1 MNKILI
7 VDDQPAVRE
16 LLKTTLE
23 INDYQLLSAEDG
35 LQAITIAQTEQPDL
49 IILDVMMPNGELD
62 GLEVCRRLKADPTT
76 ARTVII
82 MVSAKGQQS
91 DIEAG
96 LRAGADDYID
106 KPFSPVALIR
116 KVEHIINVN
125 NL

>member
-1 MNKILI
+1 MSKILI

-35 LQAITIAQTEQPDL
+35 LQAITIAQSEQPDL

-76 ARTVII
+76 AHAVII

-106 KPFSPVALIR
+106 KPFSPVALIK
-116 KVEHIINVN
+116 KVEHIINSQ
-125 NL
+125 